1 MGNSQSRRQCC
12 ESVHESV
19 SVSFDLLLPL
29 GALSP
34 ESFEYFSLDFLTA
47 LYREKAEVHQA
58 GKTGHKQ
65 CGIDLE
71 AVFIDGANFTFQ
83 CKREAQFGPAKVREA
98 VKAQTI
104 PAKKKYILLS
114 RIASPKAREEIKK
127 ARGWDIWDQSD
138 ITSKFRT
145 LPKTEQVRI
154 VDTFFPSQ
162 RFALTGQ
169 MGPGPWLTVKGFFT
183 PQLVKGRI
191 FNQGWELV
199 GRSSELGQL
208 SAAFADHNVVVTSLI
223 GPAGGGKSRVLRSA
237 LESFS
242 ANHPFVRVAV
252 ASPTEVIDAKGL
264 EDLGTGEK
272 LLVVDD
278 AHDRDDLNQLIRY
291 AGDERN
297 TTRLLLVYRPYWV
310 DVIQGELAR
319 EGLTGEYVVSVPLEK
334 PTKKNAIELASQVLK
349 EHGAST
355 KLAPMI
361 ADMAYDSPLAVVVGA
376 QIVAKEGLHPELLGS
391 NEEFSAAVL
400 KRYEQVITKDI
411 AQGEDRERI
420 SAMLRILALIQPVMP
435 DDIHVRGLL
444 SEKEGINAPDASRL
458 ARLLIDSGVLFK
470 RGALYRLSP
479 DLLADS
485 IIERACITSSGESNG
500 YAETIFNA
508 TIPEHKEH
516 ILLNLGRLDWRRNKG
531 DTSASHLLD
540 RIWSNLEWE
549 NGYQNSQVKA
559 AASVAYF
566 QPRQALE
573 FAQRLVEEGH
583 GLDEYVCRMI
593 RNAAY
598 NLKFL
603 ANACELLWD
612 FGKGDARSM
621 HQHPNHPLRLLTEL
635 ATPEPGKAIAYC
647 ETVVDFG
654 LSLVPYGDSW
664 TEVATPFDVLKG
676 SLATEGHTS
685 EAAKRSVVFTPYGV
699 NPKAVASMRQRVI
712 GMILESLTSSNRRRA
727 FAAAKLLESTVRGP
741 MGIMNHKPSDA
752 AHAAWF
758 QEFADT
764 LSRITAVVEANSL
777 PAIVLVRLGQTVSRF
792 VRYSEESLSE
802 PAKCILARLDRDL
815 ETRVIRVLMDGW
827 GQDTWPFEPDDLYHN
842 EQRQEQLAKEL
853 EATFPN
859 AVDLVRFLEER
870 LVDLESY
877 HEDLLHSTHIFLDR
891 LIRSQAAVA
900 REIFAVGQ
908 RNPESPLAEYV
919 PSALFSLLVHEPSKA
934 HERIHSLL
942 ESGDNCLP
950 LIARA
955 YANGIFGARQING
968 SDKDILRRIFCS
980 EDAAVLKSASWILRE
995 VAQKDKR
1002 LAIDLIAHGNSTLAQ
1017 ASDGEVFM
1025 WLDDDQYI
1033 PFDMINE
1040 ENLECILQLLI
1051 IPNNLD
1057 NHFVR
1062 RFLARVTTRNPGQ
1075 VFKLA
1080 KARLK
1085 RATTLNDWTYRSV
1098 GIDSEASFNFLEL
1111 PEGGAM
1117 LHEVLDW
1124 ALLKI
1129 SDHHFMYQVTDMV
1142 VGLFGVAS
1150 KAFAPALEAWGA
1162 GGTSAH
1168 FAVLAALLREVP
1180 DEFIFSEHTFISRIL
1195 YVARTIGKDAY
1206 MEIFSSL
1213 HASAL
1218 NGVRSGTLGQP
1229 FPRDVEMKERAEKLL
1244 ASMSKT
1250 NPAYNLYKALLRSA
1264 INNIE
1269 RSLAKGRAFDEED
1282 ADA

>member
-19 SVSFDLLLPL
+19 SVSFDHLLPL

-71 AVFIDGANFTFQ
+71 AVFTDGANFTFQ

-127 ARGWDIWDQSD
+127 ARRWDIWDQSD

-191 FNQGWELV
+191 FNQGWKLV

-411 AQGEDRERI
+411 AQGKDRERI

-444 SEKEGINAPDASRL
+444 SEKEGIKAPDASRL

-479 DLLADS
+479 DLFADS
-485 IIERACITSSGESNG
+485 IIERGCITSSGESNG
-500 YAETIFNA
+500 YAEDIFNA
-508 TIPEHKEH
+508 TIPEHKER

-540 RIWSNLEWE
+540 KIWSNLKWE
-549 NGYQNSQVKA
+549 NGYQNTQVKA

-583 GLDEYVCRMI
+583 GLDEDVCRMI

-603 ANACELLWD
+603 RNACELLWNV
-612 FGKGDARSM
+612 GKADARPM

-635 ATPEPGKAIAYC
+635 ATPEPEKAIAYC

-699 NPKAVASMRQRVI
+699 NSKAVASMRQRVI
-712 GMILESLTSSNRRRA
+712 DTILESLVGSNKRQA
-727 FAAAKLLESTVRGP
+727 FAAAKLLGSAVRGP
-741 MGIMNHKPSDA
+741 IGIMNHKPSDA

-764 LSRITAVVEANSL
+764 LSRITAVVEANPL

-792 VRYSEESLSE
+792 VRSSEESLSE

-827 GQDTWPFEPDDLYHN
+827 GHDTWPLDREGHLNN
-842 EQRQEQLAKEL
+842 EQRQEKLVKEL
-853 EATFPN
+853 KS
-859 AVDLVRFLEER
+859 AVPDPADLVQFIEER
-870 LVDLESY
+870 LVDLKSY
-877 HEDLLHSTHIFLDR
+877 DEDLLQSAHIFIKR
-891 LIRSQAAVA
+891 LIESQIAVA
-900 REIFAVGQ
+900 REFFEVGE
-908 RNPESPLAEYV
+908 RNPDLLIARYV
-919 PSALFSLLVHEPSKA
+919 SSALSALLIHESSEA
-934 HERIHSLL
+934 HGRIHSLF
-942 ESGDNCLP
+942 EHGDKYIS
-950 LIARA
+950 LIAQA
-955 YANGIFGARQING
+955 YAIGAFGSRKINKF
-968 SDKDILRRIFCS
+968 DKGILRRVFCS
-980 EDAAVLKSASWILRE
+980 EDAAVLRSASWILRE
-995 VAQKDKR
+995 VAQKDKQF
-1002 LAIDLIAHGNSTLAQ
+1002 AIALIAHGNPALAQ
-1017 ASDGEVFM
+1017 ASDEVFM

-1033 PFDMINE
+1033 PFDLINE
-1040 ENLECILQLLI
+1040 EDLERILQLLI
-1051 IPNNLD
+1051 TPHNLD
-1057 NHFVR
+1057 SHFVR
-1062 RFLARVTTRNPGQ
+1062 SFLTKVATRNPGQ
-1075 VFKLA
+1075 VLKLA
-1080 KARLK
+1080 KARLE
-1085 RATTLNDWTYRSV
+1085 RATTLNDWTYKPV
-1098 GIDSEASFNFLEL
+1098 GMDSEASLNLLEL
-1111 PEGGAM
+1111 PEGGVM

-1129 SDHHFMYQVTDMV
+1129 SDDHFMYQFTDMV

-1150 KAFAPALEAWGA
+1150 KTFAPALEAWGA

-1168 FAVLAALLREVP
+1168 FVVLAALLREVP
-1180 DEFIFSEHTFISRIL
+1180 EMFVFAEHAFVSRIL
-1195 YVARTIGKDAY
+1195 YAARSVGREAY
-1206 MEIFSSL
+1206 MDICSSL
-1213 HASAL
+1213 QASAVY
-1218 NGVRSGTLGQP
+1218 GSRSGILGQP
-1229 FPRDVEMKERAEKLL
+1229 FPQDVKMKERAEEML
-1244 ASMSKT
+1244 ASMSKID
-1250 NPAYNLYKALLRSA
+1250 PAYELYDAIHKSA
-1264 INNIE
+1264 TNNIE
-1269 RSLAKGRAFDEED
+1269 RSLAEGRALDEED